1 MAAIAHDQNSVELP
15 APVPVRELL
24 PWLVFGGLILLIAL
38 YLLTTEQGA
47 ASILHGDFVHEFVH
61 DARHLIGV
69 PCH

>member
-1 MAAIAHDQNSVELP
+1 MAAIAHDQNTIELP

-24 PWLVFGGLILLIAL
+24 PWLVFGSLVFLIAL
-38 YLLTTEQGA
+38 FFVTTEQGA
-47 ASILHGDFVHEFVH
+47 TALFSGDFVHEFVH

>member
-1 MAAIAHDQNSVELP
+1 MAAIAHDQNTIELP

-24 PWLVFGGLILLIAL
+24 PWLVFGSLILLIAL
-38 YLLTTEQGA
+38 FFVTTEQGA
-47 ASILHGDFVHEFVH
+47 TALFSGDFVHEFVH